1 MELTNDIMKHLLSP
15 LVILAFVFCPSCGQK
30 TEDPY
35 AFNGKIS
42 QQVLD
47 NYLSRA
53 ITMAEFLT
61 VDPYCID
68 GNYPDKQADI
78 DLIKNTGA
86 KFIGRAIYRW
96 GHEEVLNEPA
106 FWDGAKSL
114 IDQVH
119 AFDPDIIFQA
129 GVFEAVYRN
138 VEQVPVPEWVFHAL
152 GLPAEKR
159 NFQYDSMLFPNGRWV
174 GMWGPDGSV
183 PDIRQVET
191 QLWLMYLIG
200 SYVDI
205 GVEAIHM
212 GQVMLMGAEDENWAS
227 WDSFLSR
234 VRDYVYPRARR
245 HFVLF
250 DAHGGENGMIVDGGR
265 SLLDFNAFPLRIK
278 EVVDKPMEGMLEVG
292 HLDALYR
299 KSPACTTPSGWAC
312 ESLPYLVEFDNFGVS
327 DHPGK
332 ANLNDHFIWGYD
344 EISWFWQ
351 LSPEEKDAWLKY
363 AYGWIKEN
371 DPAGHLEMPGARVVT
386 LGNGSP
392 AFMCRAVSKSD
403 RIPYGMGIEGTIR
416 ELWNDKSDSSSD

>member
-227 WDSFLSR
+227 WDSFLSK

-245 HFVLF
+245 RTALKT
-250 DAHGGENGMIVDGGR
+250 GGR
-265 SLLDFNAFPLRIK
+265 KFF
-278 EVVDKPMEGMLEVG
+278 
-292 HLDALYR
+292 
-299 KSPACTTPSGWAC
+299 
-312 ESLPYLVEFDNFGVS
+312 
-327 DHPGK
+327 
-332 ANLNDHFIWGYD
+332 
-344 EISWFWQ
+344 
-351 LSPEEKDAWLKY
+351 
-363 AYGWIKEN
+363 
-371 DPAGHLEMPGARVVT
+371 
-386 LGNGSP
+386 LG
-392 AFMCRAVSKSD
+392 
-403 RIPYGMGIEGTIR
+403 IPI
-416 ELWNDKSDSSSD
+416 